1 MPPRSI
7 ASPRTSP
14 RAPSAVA
21 ARARRPRAMCDVQR
35 VRVGASGA
43 GRARARPISTRIVG
57 RRPRLRAIQRRRH
70 GSSGCGAAHGDAHQ
84 HGRRRRTR
92 RYLDAERPSRR
103 RAENRPKCAMQWIS
117 GHEIRDAAR
126 RRPRRAALWPGN
138 DLCVCFA
145 RPERKNPAI
154 GRGRSGRWV
163 MRARTI
169 TSDFYDCKKDECKR
183 SNSAAHR
190 TQ

>member
-70 GSSGCGAAHGDAHQ
+70 GSSGCGAAHGNAHH

-103 RAENRPKCAMQWIS
+103 RAENRPKCAMRRICA
-117 GHEIRDAAR
+117 HELRDAAR
-126 RRPRRAALWPGN
+126 RRPRRAALLPGN

-145 RPERKNPAI
+145 RPERKNSSI

-163 MRARTI
+163 ITARTI
-169 TSDFYDCKKDECKR
+169 YERVRRATNDE
-183 SNSAAHR
+183 
-190 TQ
+190 